1 MNPDDLYPRFQPE
14 QPNQCEGQIG
24 LLEERADRFRS
35 GKWNDEEAPLGAE
48 ILAAWDELP
57 HGRTVMLVPFGLT
70 FSRSQ
75 LHPDLFLFG
84 QMDEFA
90 YQEVRYLQATTI
102 PAIQQLQQD
111 TLDLHRNDVVWLD
124 DYNPRSM
131 DNFPRLYQAMLW
143 KEEMLQKGSPFV
155 HPPVPSD
162 IAEMVYTR
170 YRERQEREFVHD
182 PATIAVE
189 LDPVTEYHPTLFAF
203 WGTLPVRYRVRYQC
217 VAPWVEEWCRLR
229 EDLITAADAGAAHA
243 VAEQCIA
250 QLHAY
255 REQVAQWQLVSTREV
270 GLFQMLGRLAQWRAA
285 QLG

>member
-1 MNPDDLYPRFQPE
+1 MDPNDIYPRFPPE
-14 QPNQCEGQIG
+14 DDNHCEFQISSLEGRAERYRSRNWDNEDAPNSA
-24 LLEERADRFRS
+24 L
-35 GKWNDEEAPLGAE
+35 W
-48 ILAAWDELP
+48 LAAWDELP
-57 HGRTVMLVPFGLT
+57 HGRTVSLAAFGWT
-70 FSRSQ
+70 FSRFP

-84 QMDEFA
+84 QMDELA
-90 YQEVRYLQATTI
+90 YQQIRYLQATTI

-111 TLDLHRNDVVWLD
+111 TLDLHRNYVVWMELVSAR
-124 DYNPRSM
+124 YPTE
-131 DNFPRLYQAMLW
+131 FPLLYMAMLW
-143 KEEMLQKGSPFV
+143 KEEMLRKGSPFV
-155 HPPVPSD
+155 HPSVPPQ
-162 IAEMVYTR
+162 IAEMVYKD
-170 YRERQEREFVHD
+170 YRERQERSFVHD

-189 LDPVTEYHPTLFAF
+189 LDPVTEDHPTLFAF

-229 EDLITAADAGAAHA
+229 EDLITAADAGTAHA